1 MKKLGLL
8 AIVALAGTV
17 ALVGCGSK
25 EEAYD
30 SEMQQVQKKGEG
42 QQNLAEGQQAPN
54 AGLPMPPGKS
64 GGGAPSGGTTTG
76 G

>member
-30 SEMQQVQKKGEG
+30 SEMQQIQKKGEG
-42 QQNLAEGQQAPN
+42 QQNLAEGQQAPQ
-54 AGLPMPPGKS
+54 ADLPMPPGKS
-64 GGGAPSGGTTTG
+64 SGGGAGTSTG